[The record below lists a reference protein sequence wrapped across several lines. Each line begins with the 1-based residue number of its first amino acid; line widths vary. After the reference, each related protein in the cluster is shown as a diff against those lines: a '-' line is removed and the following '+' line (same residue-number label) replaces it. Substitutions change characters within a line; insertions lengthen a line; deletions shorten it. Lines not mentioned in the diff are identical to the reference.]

1 VTADDAALRRVDDT
15 RIGSLSSKV
24 ERLDTKVERLDVKVN
39 EIRDWLITEP
49 EASAMGRALLRR
61 ADMNAADIRD
71 LKTQQNQH
79 DDWIQ
84 QFKGSARIIL
94 YVPTVLSAAAAVIA
108 MAAAVGWHPG
118 R

>member
-1 VTADDAALRRVDDT
+1 MPDDSTLRRVDDT

-61 ADMNAADIRD
+61 ADANATKIRELRED
-71 LKTQQNQH
+71 LDPIH
-79 DDWIQ
+79 DWIQ
-84 QFKGSARIIL
+84 QFKGSSRALL
-94 YVPTVLSAAAAVIA
+94 YVPTILAAVSAVVAI
-108 MAAAVGWHPG
+108 AVGMGWKP
-118 R
+118 